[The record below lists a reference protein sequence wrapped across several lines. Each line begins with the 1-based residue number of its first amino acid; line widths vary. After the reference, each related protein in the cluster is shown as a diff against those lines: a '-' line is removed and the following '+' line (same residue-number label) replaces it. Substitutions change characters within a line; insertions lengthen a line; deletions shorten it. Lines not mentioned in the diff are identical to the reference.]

1 MQRRS
6 VCGGV
11 GAVLA
16 SLVLLTAFLGSFS
29 TVTFCD
35 VQTVQAA
42 DEAGDEAAAADEG
55 GEAAG
60 DSSAAGSE
68 SLLVW
73 LYHALGPRYVVVFLF
88 LSFTLVAL
96 FVMNLLAIRRENII
110 PAGLVQGFET
120 NLNEKRYQEAYELA
134 KNDDSML
141 GQVLSAGLANLGT
154 GYDKAMGAMQEIGEE
169 ETMKLEQRLGY
180 VALIGQIGPMFGL
193 LGTVDGMVAAF
204 DVIAKSSV
212 TPKPSELAAGI
223 GTALVTTVL
232 GLWVAIPSIAY
243 YTIMRNRMQKLL
255 LEVGVV
261 SENLMT
267 RFSSVGT
274 GAKKS

>member
-1 MQRRS
+1 
-6 VCGGV
+6 
-11 GAVLA
+11 
-16 SLVLLTAFLGSFS
+16 
-29 TVTFCD
+29 
-35 VQTVQAA
+35 
-42 DEAGDEAAAADEG
+42 
-55 GEAAG
+55 
-60 DSSAAGSE
+60 
-68 SLLVW
+68 
-73 LYHALGPRYVVVFLF
+73 
-88 LSFTLVAL
+88 
-96 FVMNLLAIRRENII
+96 
-110 PAGLVQGFET
+110 
-120 NLNEKRYQEAYELA
+120 
-134 KNDDSML
+134 
-141 GQVLSAGLANLGT
+141 
-154 GYDKAMGAMQEIGEE
+154 
-169 ETMKLEQRLGY
+169 
-180 VALIGQIGPMFGL
+180 MFGL

-243 YTIMRNRMQKLL
+243 YTVMRNRMQKLL

>member
-1 MQRRS
+1 
-6 VCGGV
+6 
-11 GAVLA
+11 LA

-29 TVTFCD
+29 AVTFCD

-42 DEAGDEAAAADEG
+42 DEEGDEAAAADEG
-55 GEAAG
+55 GEATG
-60 DSSAAGSE
+60 DSGAAGSE

-73 LYHALGPRYVVVFLF
+73 LYRSLGPRYVVIFLF

-243 YTIMRNRMQKLL
+243 YTVMRNRMQKLL

>member
-1 MQRRS
+1 MRRRF

-11 GAVLA
+11 GAALA
-16 SLVLLTAFLGSFS
+16 SLLFLSLFLGTFS
-29 TVTFCD
+29 AVTLCD
-35 VQTVQAA
+35 VQTVQAQDEA
-42 DEAGDEAAAADEG
+42 DEEATAEEEGAGDAAAEG
-55 GEAAG
+55 Q
-60 DSSAAGSE
+60 SE
-68 SLLVW
+68 NLLMW
-73 LYHALGPRYVVVFLF
+73 LYHALGPKYVVVFLF

-96 FVMNLLAIRRENII
+96 FVMNLLAVRRENIL
-110 PAGLVQGFET
+110 PAGLVQGFEAH
-120 NLNEKRYQEAYELA
+120 LNEKRYQEAYELA

-141 GQVLSAGLANLGT
+141 GQVLSAGLANLST
-154 GYDKAMGAMQEIGEE
+154 GYDKAIGAMQEVGEE

-193 LGTVDGMVAAF
+193 LGTVDGMVQAF
-204 DVIAKSSV
+204 DVIARSSV

-232 GLWVAIPSIAY
+232 GLWVAIPSIVY
-243 YTIMRNRMQKLL
+243 FTIVRNRLSRLL

-261 SENLMT
+261 SENLMN
-267 RFSSVGT
+267 RFSTLGT